1 MGLIGVSVY
10 TKSLVPLTLCAT
22 IVVIN
27 ALTHFLFPIP
37 DFEGY
42 APWTPRAYHG
52 AAVFL
57 DKLWVLGGSPLT
69 KSDVWLGNLEKDDF
83 HKAGFRLDWIEM
95 ASGAWTPRAGFCVV
109 IRKWENVEYMFLLG
123 GLAVSEDDDNPL
135 TGGTRAR
142 NDIWMTINGVSWDKV
157 IPSSNSS
164 WGPRAFHACA
174 TIDTSTAPL
183 IVITGGGYMGR
194 RGNNDVRVLK
204 AYTDTW
210 ISKDIDGANW
220 IQLNYEEGSKN
231 DDNLYSTNEWTET
244 NIKGRKVYRGKWGH
258 SLVTHTVPEQTPAEV
273 ETTVDDSLDS
283 VFDPPVTDQQGTN
296 EGVET
301 NPVEDET
308 RDPWESTP
316 SVFVIGGK
324 VESGPAVNDV
334 FKSTDGIL
342 SNWASN

>member
-1 MGLIGVSVY
+1 ML
-10 TKSLVPLTLCAT
+10 
-22 IVVIN
+22 
-27 ALTHFLFPIP
+27 

-69 KSDVWLGNLEKDDF
+69 KSDVWLGELEKDVS
-83 HKAGFRLDWIEM
+83 HKAGFRLEWREM
-95 ASGAWTPRAGFCVV
+95 AMDGGAWTKRAGFCVV
-109 IRKWENVEYMFLLG
+109 VRKWENVEYMFLLG
-123 GLAVSEDDDNPL
+123 GLAVSEDDDHPL

-142 NDIWMTINGVSWDKV
+142 NDIWRTINGVSWDKV
-157 IPSSNSS
+157 VPSSS

-174 TIDTSTAPL
+174 TIDTSTGPL

-194 RGNNDVRVLK
+194 RGNNNVLALE

-210 ISKDIDGANW
+210 ISKDIDGTYW
-220 IQLNYEEGSKN
+220 TRINYEEGSKS

-258 SLVTHTVPEQTPAEV
+258 SMVTHTVPEQTPAEV
-273 ETTVDDSLDS
+273 KTMVDDSLDS
-283 VFDPPVTDQQGTN
+283 VLDSPV
-296 EGVET
+296 
-301 NPVEDET
+301 VEDET
-308 RDPWESTP
+308 RDPLMTMP

-324 VESGPAVNDV
+324 VESEPAVNDV
-334 FKSTDGIL
+334 FKSSDGIL
-342 SNWASN
+342 SSWASM